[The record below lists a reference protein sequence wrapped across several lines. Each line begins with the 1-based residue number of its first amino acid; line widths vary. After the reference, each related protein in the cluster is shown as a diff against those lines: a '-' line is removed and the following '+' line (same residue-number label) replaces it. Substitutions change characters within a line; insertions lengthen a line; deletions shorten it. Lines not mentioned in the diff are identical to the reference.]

1 MAVIAFD
8 RVDVI
13 FGRRV
18 KEALALLDAGADK
31 DRIFKETGH
40 VVGVQDA
47 SLEVEAGEI
56 FVLMG
61 LSGSGKSTLLRCVNG
76 LNRATRGRV
85 LIDDDGTKI
94 DVTDCDPK
102 LMRRLR
108 MNRVSMVFQQ
118 FALMPWRTI
127 GANVALG
134 LEVRGVPKAE
144 RRQRVAEVLEQVG
157 LGSWL
162 DHYPHEL
169 SGGMQQRVG
178 LARAFATDAEILL
191 MDEPFS
197 ALDPLIRERLQ
208 DELLELQ
215 RTMKRT
221 ILFVSHDLDE
231 ALKVGSRIAIME
243 GGRIIQV
250 GPPEKIVT
258 EPADEYV
265 RQFVANV
272 NPLNVLRGITLMRP
286 LAKLRHEDGVHLL
299 DEASAMMCR
308 LDADGRPAALA
319 IERAP
324 ARLVPHRDGLDL
336 AALGNGEIVAGS
348 PETTMRTAL
357 EVRHETGRAMPLLD
371 GGGRLIGVIGA
382 AELLAAMVHRG
393 AGPAPP
399 AGAGTTSAGPAS
411 SFDRADTLFALER
424 QHASAA
430 APPFVDAPS
439 ADPTPS
445 GGEVTAS
452 PDATPGK

>member
-1 MAVIAFD
+1 MAVITFD

-13 FGRRV
+13 FGHKV

-31 DRIFKETGH
+31 DTVFAETGQ
-40 VVGVQDA
+40 VVGVQGA
-47 SLEVEAGEI
+47 SLQVEAGEV

-85 LIDDDGTKI
+85 LIDDGGTEI

-127 GANVALG
+127 AANVAFG
-134 LEVRGVPKAE
+134 LEIRGVSKAE
-144 RRQRVAEVLEQVG
+144 RRERVAEVLEQVG

-215 RTMKRT
+215 GTMKRT

-231 ALKVGSRIAIME
+231 ALKIGSRIAIME

-250 GPPEKIVT
+250 GPPEQIVT

-272 NPLNVLRGITLMRP
+272 NPLNVLRGVSLMRP
-286 LAKLRHEDGVHLL
+286 LAALRSEDGVRLL
-299 DEASAMMCR
+299 DEESAMMCR
-308 LDADGRPAALA
+308 LDDEGRPQGLAL
-319 IERAP
+319 EGAP
-324 ARLVPHRDGLDL
+324 ARLVLHEEGLDP
-336 AALGNGEIVAGS
+336 AGLGNGEVIAGG

-357 EVRHETGRAMPLLD
+357 EVRHKTGRAMPLLD
-371 GGGRLIGVIGA
+371 EAGRLIGVIGA
-382 AELLAAMVHRG
+382 AELLSAMVHRG
-393 AGPAPP
+393 AGPEP
-399 AGAGTTSAGPAS
+399 ATGE
-411 SFDRADTLFALER
+411 DM
-424 QHASAA
+424 SAA
-430 APPFVDAPS
+430 EALPP
-439 ADPTPS
+439 
-445 GGEVTAS
+445 ER
-452 PDATPGK
+452 

>member
-1 MAVIAFD
+1 MAVITFD
-8 RVDVI
+8 HVDVI
-13 FGRRV
+13 FGRKV
-18 KEALALLDAGADK
+18 GEALALLDAGADK
-31 DRIFKETGH
+31 DRVFEETGQ

-47 SLEVEAGEI
+47 SLQVEAGEI

-85 LIDDDGTKI
+85 LIDDGGQEI
-94 DVTDCDPK
+94 DVTDCDSRF
-102 LMRRLR
+102 MRRLR
-108 MNRVSMVFQQ
+108 MERVSMVFQQ

-127 GANVALG
+127 ADNVALG
-134 LEVRGVPKAE
+134 LEIRGVSRAE
-144 RRQRVAEVLEQVG
+144 RRQRVTEVLEQVG

-162 DHYPHEL
+162 DHHPHEL

-191 MDEPFS
+191 MDEPYS

-208 DELLELQ
+208 DELLAIQ

-231 ALKVGSRIAIME
+231 ALKIGSRIAIME
-243 GGRIIQV
+243 GGRIVQV
-250 GPPEKIVT
+250 GPPEEIVT

-272 NPLNVLRGITLMRP
+272 NPLNVLRGISLMRP
-286 LAKLRHEDGVHLL
+286 LAALRSEDGVHLL
-299 DEASAMMCR
+299 DDASAMTCR
-308 LDADGRPAALA
+308 LDAEGRPGALA
-319 IERAP
+319 LQGAP
-324 ARLVPHRDGLDL
+324 AQLVPCREGMDL
-336 AALGNGEIVAGS
+336 SALGKGEIVAGG

-382 AELLAAMVHRG
+382 AELLSAMVRRG
-393 AGPAPP
+393 ADPAAPVAEAPEAAPETLADDADAPP
-399 AGAGTTSAGPAS
+399 ADDVAARATGPV
-411 SFDRADTLFALER
+411 SF
-424 QHASAA
+424 Q
-430 APPFVDAPS
+430 
-439 ADPTPS
+439 
-445 GGEVTAS
+445 
-452 PDATPGK
+452 

>member
-1 MAVIAFD
+1 MAVITFD

-13 FGRRV
+13 FGRKV

-31 DRIFKETGH
+31 DRVFEETGQ

-76 LNRATRGRV
+76 LNKVARGRV
-85 LIDDDGTKI
+85 LIDVGGQEI
-94 DVTDCDPK
+94 DITDCDPR
-102 LMRRLR
+102 LMRQLR
-108 MNRVSMVFQQ
+108 MERVSMVFQQ

-127 GANVALG
+127 AANVALG
-134 LEVRGVPKAE
+134 LEMRGVPKAE
-144 RRQRVAEVLEQVG
+144 RRKRVAEVLEQVG

-162 DHYPHEL
+162 DHHPHEL

-191 MDEPFS
+191 MDEPYS

-208 DELLELQ
+208 DELLALQ
-215 RTMKRT
+215 RAMQRT

-231 ALKVGSRIAIME
+231 ALKIGTRIAIME
-243 GGRIIQV
+243 GGRIVQV
-250 GPPEKIVT
+250 GPPETIVT
-258 EPADEYV
+258 EPADDYV

-272 NPLNVLRGITLMRP
+272 NPLNVLRGVSLMRP
-286 LAKLRHEDGVHLL
+286 LAALRSEDGVHLL
-299 DEASAMMCR
+299 DDASAMFCR
-308 LDADGRPAALA
+308 LDSGGRPTALA
-319 IERAP
+319 LEGAP
-324 ARLVPHRDGLDL
+324 ARLVPHRDDLDL
-336 AALGNGEIVAGS
+336 GALGNGEIVAGG

-382 AELLAAMVHRG
+382 AELLSALVHRG

-399 AGAGTTSAGPAS
+399 PGEDEPA
-411 SFDRADTLFALER
+411 
-424 QHASAA
+424 
-430 APPFVDAPS
+430 
-439 ADPTPS
+439 ADPPLP
-445 GGEVTAS
+445 ER
-452 PDATPGK
+452 

>member
-1 MAVIAFD
+1 MAVITFD

-31 DRIFKETGH
+31 DRIFEETGQ

-47 SLEVEAGEI
+47 SLQVEAGEI

-85 LIDDDGTKI
+85 LIDDRGTEI

-102 LMRRLR
+102 LMRSLR

-127 GANVALG
+127 GANVAFG

-144 RRQRVAEVLEQVG
+144 RRKRVAEVLEQVG

-208 DELLELQ
+208 DELLTLQ
-215 RTMKRT
+215 ETLRRT

-231 ALKVGSRIAIME
+231 ALKIGTRIAIME
-243 GGRIIQV
+243 GGRIVQV

-272 NPLNVLRGITLMRP
+272 NPLNVLRGVSLMRP
-286 LAKLRHEDGVHLL
+286 LAELRSEDDVHLL
-299 DEASAMMCR
+299 DEASAMFCR
-308 LDADGRPAALA
+308 LDSDGRPEAFSLEGARAAL
-319 IERAP
+319 
-324 ARLVPHRDGLDL
+324 VPYREGLDL
-336 AALGNGEIVAGS
+336 ASLANGTIVAGS
-348 PETTMRTAL
+348 PETTMRAAL

-371 GGGRLIGVIGA
+371 GEGRLIGVIGA
-382 AELLAAMVHRG
+382 SELMAALVHRG
-393 AGPAPP
+393 AG
-399 AGAGTTSAGPAS
+399 
-411 SFDRADTLFALER
+411 
-424 QHASAA
+424 A
-430 APPFVDAPS
+430 APPGDEEAPV
-439 ADPTPS
+439 ADPA
-445 GGEVTAS
+445 AS
-452 PDATPGK
+452 ER